1 LTYISQFD
9 LLERVTVKQVRKNEH
24 IVLYRGGVTELLR
37 LGRSRVQCHLG
48 ILPRLV
54 GLEGLFGVIVGVF
67 LEIRECFW
75 TICGVFWIIAIIS

>member
-37 LGRSRVQCHLG
+37 LGCSRAQCHLG

-54 GLEGLFGVIVGVF
+54 GLEGFLGWFGGC
-67 LEIRECFW
+67 L
-75 TICGVFWIIAIIS
+75 G

>member
-9 LLERVTVKQVRKNEH
+9 LLERVTVKQVRKNGH

-37 LGRSRVQCHLG
+37 LGCSRAQGHLG

-54 GLEGLFGVIVGVF
+54 GLEGVFGWFGGC
-67 LEIRECFW
+67 L
-75 TICGVFWIIAIIS
+75 G